1 MFYSM
6 MSEEIKVLNDIWRVF
21 LQSKQLRSWNSQL
34 SYFLTNTKQ
43 THIVNHSKEISN
55 YQLGNALFMQP
66 EHVKVQ
72 KSKFGEKKFKHIKV
86 DGKLNSEKIIQSDM
100 ILSMWYWNLLIEK

>member
-1 MFYSM
+1 MI
-6 MSEEIKVLNDIWRVF
+6 SEGF

-43 THIVNHSKEISN
+43 THIGNHLKEISN

-72 KSKFGEKKFKHIKV
+72 KSKFGEK
-86 DGKLNSEKIIQSDM
+86 N
-100 ILSMWYWNLLIEK
+100 LSTSKTTGNLTRKK